1 MCSVHFLC
9 VLFHCMGMLHSS
21 PKLQTTQISINDA
34 VQCTVGPFY
43 HKSFNLSSADTANG
57 PVGWFNNRIPAPGS
71 EVDGSPSF
79 SACLPA
85 LGVFHVSHSS
95 GYVNSISLWLKFAF
109 P

>member
-1 MCSVHFLC
+1 M
-9 VLFHCMGMLHSS
+9 
-21 PKLQTTQISINDA
+21 NDA

-43 HKSFNLSSADTANG
+43 HKSFDLSSADTPNG

-85 LGVFHVSHSS
+85 LGVFHVWIFFCEVPVQVFCQLFHWVVSFTLNF
-95 GYVNSISLWLKFAF
+95 YVF
-109 P
+109 